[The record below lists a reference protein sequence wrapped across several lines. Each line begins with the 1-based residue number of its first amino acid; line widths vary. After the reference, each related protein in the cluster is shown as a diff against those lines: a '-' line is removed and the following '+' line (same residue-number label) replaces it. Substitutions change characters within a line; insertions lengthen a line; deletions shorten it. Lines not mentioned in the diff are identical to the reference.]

1 MKSNRVFSIEHRA
14 SRYTLSAI
22 RYFLLVGLLLLFLS
36 SSLSAEEPVK
46 EKPLSTELP
55 IIVVKGKDRSYLEIT
70 RARTFPLMEHR
81 GRKSLVQSLFEAE
94 LTEKIYYHFLFFPGL
109 EKEIEKLPPLVK
121 PFIEERKEIYPIAL
135 LEPRLEKPLI
145 SYYTPWKYTRTK
157 KVSLM
162 QHRGEKRLTQPL
174 IQLPLG
180 EKIYYPTPR
189 EKSLLPY
196 FHISAS
202 VGGYSSLAYQLDYG
216 KEEGK
221 VMYLLTLGRISSSE
235 GAKYKEKP
243 LAKGEDWLNIESI
256 WAFSKKKRLLFDLG
270 GYQKKINLPQGE
282 RDKNKL
288 DLKGNLT
295 LELQKGNILRVLAW
309 LERAELTGE
318 LEHYQ
323 EITPGVQIEL
333 EIPDTPFHTG
343 IKAEYSSYANNQ
355 IHLWVR
361 DEAIAFKRIK
371 NLTGELE
378 IGIKQIGEVGSE
390 IIPHLKMFYQ
400 IDPRREFQVVV
411 EKKFYS
417 LKFADLYL
425 FRDYVE
431 VNENPDFNKIVNT
444 WNYEGKFKYKF
455 SPQIDFSLEGFL
467 KTGQDIIWNWDGIR
481 SLVKPEN
488 RSINSWG
495 GKLNLQFRFSE
506 TFEQGFSYTYQKT
519 ENAQDSSKVI
529 PYSPQ
534 SIIDIWLRWKRDSW
548 RVEAK
553 IQFVGER
560 YYEERTKDK
569 LSPGL
574 REILKISKTMGK
586 NMDLYIQLELNDY
599 KLWKDYSLP
608 REKFSVGIKFN
619 FY

>member
-1 MKSNRVFSIEHRA
+1 
-14 SRYTLSAI
+14 
-22 RYFLLVGLLLLFLS
+22 
-36 SSLSAEEPVK
+36 
-46 EKPLSTELP
+46 
-55 IIVVKGKDRSYLEIT
+55 
-70 RARTFPLMEHR
+70 
-81 GRKSLVQSLFEAE
+81 
-94 LTEKIYYHFLFFPGL
+94 
-109 EKEIEKLPPLVK
+109 
-121 PFIEERKEIYPIAL
+121 
-135 LEPRLEKPLI
+135 
-145 SYYTPWKYTRTK
+145 
-157 KVSLM
+157 
-162 QHRGEKRLTQPL
+162 
-174 IQLPLG
+174 
-180 EKIYYPTPR
+180 
-189 EKSLLPY
+189 
-196 FHISAS
+196 
-202 VGGYSSLAYQLDYG
+202 
-216 KEEGK
+216 
-221 VMYLLTLGRISSSE
+221 MYLLTLGRISSSE

-243 LAKGEDWLNIESI
+243 LAKDEDWLNIESI
-256 WAFSKKKRLLFDLG
+256 WTFSKKKRLLFGLD
-270 GYQKKINLPQGE
+270 GYQKKIDLPQGE
-282 RDKNKL
+282 RNKNKL

-361 DEAIAFKRIK
+361 NEAIAFKRIK

-455 SPQIDFSLEGFL
+455 SPRIDFSLEGFL
-467 KTGQDIIWNWDGIR
+467 KTGQDIIWNWDGIS

-495 GKLNLQFRFSE
+495 GKLNLQSRFSE

-534 SIIDIWLRWKRDSW
+534 SIIDIWLRWEKDSW

-553 IQFVGER
+553 TQFIGER
-560 YYEERTKDK
+560 YYEERTEDK

-608 REKFSVGIKFN
+608 REKFSLGINFN